1 MLLVASTETTHC
13 RQINKHI
20 WVQEDS
26 GLGRSRRERLGEYW
40 VSVGRNGRD
49 GGVTMGRS
57 EQEGREECTV
67 SPAIVWGCTYFCSSY
82 ITHFPPVVPVF
93 LSLSLP
99 LTADLSIPLSVCLS
113 LHLPPLSS
121 LSIVY
126 MYQVPHYTHDNN
138 TSVRKLCASNSHSTL
153 YRKVI
158 AEERRGDT
166 PLLPLPPLSP
176 PPSIPLPTPTTPTL
190 SPSSDHP
197 APNRDIHQRALEGT
211 LLPPL
216 HLLAQALLIVPS
228 HHPQSRLAP
237 LPTL

>member
-1 MLLVASTETTHC
+1 
-13 RQINKHI
+13 
-20 WVQEDS
+20 
-26 GLGRSRRERLGEYW
+26 
-40 VSVGRNGRD
+40 
-49 GGVTMGRS
+49 MGRS
-57 EQEGREECTV
+57 EQEAREECTV
-67 SPAIVWGCTYFCSSY
+67 SPAIVWGCTYFCSRY

-93 LSLSLP
+93 LSLSLFLSLP
-99 LTADLSIPLSVCLS
+99 TLSIPLSVCLS
-113 LHLPPLSS
+113 LHLPPSPFFPLYCVHVPSTS
-121 LSIVY
+121 L
-126 MYQVPHYTHDNN
+126 HTHDNN
-138 TSVRKLCASNSHSTL
+138 TSVRKLCALNSHSTL

-158 AEERRGDT
+158 AEERRADT